1 MNKTSILALVAEFG
15 PLVAFFIAGQRYDF
29 FTAVGILM
37 AATVLAVTISWV
49 FDRRIPWLPII
60 SAIIVLIGG
69 AITLIFKIPDAIIL
83 ADTIY
88 YGLVAVAIGSSL
100 RYRKNLIEM
109 LFGTIFAL
117 TPQGWHVLAIRW
129 CVFLIVAAVANEI
142 ARHFL
147 SPDAW
152 VTYRLIKSIII
163 TLFAVAQFR
172 LATHYRIP
180 EHSNRWGLRINQH

>member
-1 MNKTSILALVAEFG
+1 MNKTSILALIAEFG
-15 PLVAFFIAGQRYDF
+15 PLVAFFIAGQLYDF
-29 FTAVGILM
+29 FTAVSILM
-37 AATVLAVTISWV
+37 ATTVLAVTVSWV
-49 FDRRIPWLPII
+49 LDRRIPWLPII

-100 RYRKNLIEM
+100 RYRKNFIEM

-117 TPQGWHVLAIRW
+117 TPQGWRILAIRW
-129 CVFLIVAAVANEI
+129 CIFLIIAAIANEI

-147 SPDAW
+147 TPDAW
-152 VTYRLIKSIII
+152 VTYRLIKSIAI
-163 TLFAVAQFR
+163 TLFAVAQFG

-180 EHSNRWGLRINQH
+180 ELSNRWGIRTHHH